1 MRHIFNNLYLKHE
14 KMEKNLLFQ
23 KLSLPLYSGCESVNP
38 AKFSEAEQSL
48 VKQGFINNLNFTIK

>member
-1 MRHIFNNLYLKHE
+1 
-14 KMEKNLLFQ
+14 MEKNLLFQ